1 MKRHPRLKHYPQD
14 IPHTV
19 DPERYASLIGLMEEC
34 CEKYSALSA
43 YENMEVVLTYR
54 EVVKIY

>member
-1 MKRHPRLKHYPQD
+1 MKPHPWLKHYPKD

-34 CEKYSALSA
+34 CEKYSALPA
-43 YENMEVVLTYR
+43 YENMGVVLTYR